1 MLAFLCPHPSGRHFP
16 GGDAHAMYASTRR
29 LLRLPPTTRLFMC
42 HDYPPNGRSPEWES
56 SVGQQRAE
64 NIHIRDEI
72 SEEAFVAMRV
82 RRDATLDM
90 PVLILPA
97 IQINVRAGGL
107 PPPESDGVHYLKI
120 PINVL

>member
-1 MLAFLCPHPSGRHFP
+1 MLLSMPDS
-16 GGDAHAMYASTRR
+16 
-29 LLRLPPTTRLFMC
+29 TRLFMC
-42 HDYPPNGRSPEWES
+42 HDYPPNGRNPEWES

-97 IQINVRAGGL
+97 IQINVRAGEL